1 MSWDPFLATRLSFC
15 PYLITWFDLLGFSYW
30 GKGSSWHERGLF
42 ILIQKTKPQKN
53 ISIKNNIINNNKNR
67 RYTVLVNKVGAPNM
81 PPPRLPLNAPQPRPP
96 LTPPGAQLGFQILM
110 RWIVIYPMDSA
121 IQRLNNRGQTPLLTY
136 GVNRVGSSNSYML
149 RETKNCWKRY
159 KQSYMQHFRYG
170 MCQEENHYLCPCR
183 LAQAGR
189 KDPIKP

>member
-1 MSWDPFLATRLSFC
+1 
-15 PYLITWFDLLGFSYW
+15 
-30 GKGSSWHERGLF
+30 
-42 ILIQKTKPQKN
+42 
-53 ISIKNNIINNNKNR
+53 
-67 RYTVLVNKVGAPNM
+67 M

-149 RETKNCWKRY
+149 RETKNC
-159 KQSYMQHFRYG
+159 
-170 MCQEENHYLCPCR
+170 
-183 LAQAGR
+183 
-189 KDPIKP
+189 